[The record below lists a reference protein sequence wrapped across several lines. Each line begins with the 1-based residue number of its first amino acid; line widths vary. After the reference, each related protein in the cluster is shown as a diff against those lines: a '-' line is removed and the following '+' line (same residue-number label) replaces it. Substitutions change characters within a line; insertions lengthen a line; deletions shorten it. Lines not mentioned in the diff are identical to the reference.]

1 MWKCGDVGIPESQ
14 PVSQTYEV
22 PEEEMGVLLW
32 NSGEPRVFYGQD
44 RVTGNLIVDRSFE
57 FALRIVRFS
66 RRLREAGWPDLAR
79 QLLRSGTSVGANVHE
94 AQDAESR
101 DDFIHKM
108 KLAAKEA
115 DESRFWLKLCKY
127 TEELPH
133 EEGLLDDLYEISS
146 VLSAI
151 IIKSRQNAR
160 K

>member
-1 MWKCGDVGIPESQ
+1 
-14 PVSQTYEV
+14 
-22 PEEEMGVLLW
+22 
-32 NSGEPRVFYGQD
+32 
-44 RVTGNLIVDRSFE
+44 GNLIVDRSFE
-57 FALRIVRFS
+57 VALRVGRFS

-115 DESRFWLKLCKY
+115 NESRFWLKLCKY